1 MACLVYVFKNNFLFS
16 KIMRIRKIRK
26 TCLILD
32 FFVVQNTKITKKKK
46 KKIKRIRIILKQ

>member
-16 KIMRIRKIRK
+16 KITRIRKIRK

-32 FFVVQNTKITKKKK
+32 FFVVQNTKITKK
-46 KKIKRIRIILKQ
+46 IIIIN